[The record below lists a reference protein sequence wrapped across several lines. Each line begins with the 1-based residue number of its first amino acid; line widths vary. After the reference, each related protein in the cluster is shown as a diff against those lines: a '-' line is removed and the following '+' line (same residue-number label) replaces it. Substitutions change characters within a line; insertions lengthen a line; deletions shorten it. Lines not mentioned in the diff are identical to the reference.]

1 MRAAEASARDAVFRP
16 IGPQR
21 FASQSGGPEGKLRG
35 RPPPPVEPRS
45 GPWRRTG
52 SESGAGRARTR
63 RLGSMTEGPTDAN
76 GRQKLGLGESLKL
89 AEATVS
95 GRFRRRWAAF
105 ESQFTQRQGWMTC
118 PQLGDLLQRPRQ
130 IGELAAPA
138 KLLDGPEL
146 GMRRTARS
154 DEV

>member
-63 RLGSMTEGPTDAN
+63 RLWSMTEGLPDSN
-76 GRQKLGLGESLKL
+76 GRQKLVLC
-89 AEATVS
+89 EALEFAQASVS
-95 GRFRRRWAAF
+95 SRFRRRRAAF
-105 ESQFTQRQGWMTC
+105 ERQLAQRKAGIA
-118 PQLGDLLQRPRQ
+118 D
-130 IGELAAPA
+130 
-138 KLLDGPEL
+138 
-146 GMRRTARS
+146 
-154 DEV
+154 